1 MAGTFRVRFRSGAH
15 EEGSTPELE
24 YDAYPPYVL
33 PSKQD
38 GVAALVPVSG
48 GQEAVGRRSSRLAGT
63 QAESSSVRVEGES
76 GGEF

>member
-1 MAGTFRVRFRSGAH
+1 MAGTFRVRFRAGAH

-38 GVAALVPVSG
+38 GVAALVPVSA
-48 GQEAVGRRSSRLAGT
+48 GQAEGRRSSSLAGT
-63 QAESSSVRVEGES
+63 QAESSSVRVEGGC